1 LLQNFLQGRKAA
13 IVDDD
18 DDDDDGGAVAV
29 EARDLS
35 DEGGEIVDI
44 HLRDH
49 VLRIDFVFELLS
61 Q

>member
-1 LLQNFLQGRKAA
+1 MAEQLLQNSLQGRKAA

-18 DDDDDGGAVAV
+18 DGGAVAV
-29 EARDLS
+29 EAQDLS

-49 VLRIDFVFELLS
+49 ALRMDFVFEFLS